1 MCIRD
6 RGVFRLSEYEQFLEA
21 HAAAIGDF
29 KQAQQAAFEAER
41 ERWRAAGVSE
51 VGEMAVEVA
60 EAADAQTFDGDVLS
74 TEVSGSIWTV
84 LVAAGDSVDA
94 GQALVVVESMKME
107 VTLSAVRAGRI
118 ERLLCAEGQSVT
130 AGQALLVMH

>member
-1 MCIRD
+1 VRSCACASGIHPTATYR
-6 RGVFRLSEYEQFLEA
+6 RR
-21 HAAAIGDF
+21 
-29 KQAQQAAFEAER
+29 
-41 ERWRAAGVSE
+41 
-51 VGEMAVEVA
+51 
-60 EAADAQTFDGDVLS
+60 
-74 TEVSGSIWTV
+74 EVSGSVWTV